1 MHTTHRS
8 TSHRRDKRFPWV
20 LFAFLFAVFALS
32 SWNFRPPPNGY
43 DMSNGQEIAGM
54 AEVGSSGR
62 QLAISILGIYGVVSI
77 VRNRCR
83 NISSNG
89 WSTAALVLYVVW
101 VCASIGWS
109 VDTEL
114 TAKAAVRL
122 VAMWTGAVAV
132 GTQLSLRQIARLTF
146 YSSLGTTVIG
156 IIIELVSGIFAPL
169 NTSWRLANP
178 MHPVSMGWNCGLLC
192 ISALYLSKNLQTRR
206 GAYRLAVISGL
217 VCLVMTKSRMA
228 FVSTLLVLFL
238 YILADFTPALRLA
251 GIAASGSA
259 VCLGA
264 LMLGQRSERTLASF
278 GRGIEGQASLASLT
292 GRIPLWQ
299 ECLQYISARPWFGY
313 GYNTFVSPLTVLG
326 SSDAAGW
333 MSSPHSGY
341 VGSLFELG
349 IVGFLLLTSTFLLSI
364 NLTCRRVTAHHERL
378 FALAVLIWTLINLF
392 LESFLITSA
401 FMSTFIVVTIL
412 ANVTLSRQLLT
423 MGLPIDR
430 RWMKITWQQ
439 TNSITGAT

>member
-1 MHTTHRS
+1 
-8 TSHRRDKRFPWV
+8 
-20 LFAFLFAVFALS
+20 
-32 SWNFRPPPNGY
+32 
-43 DMSNGQEIAGM
+43 
-54 AEVGSSGR
+54 
-62 QLAISILGIYGVVSI
+62 
-77 VRNRCR
+77 
-83 NISSNG
+83 
-89 WSTAALVLYVVW
+89 
-101 VCASIGWS
+101 
-109 VDTEL
+109 
-114 TAKAAVRL
+114 
-122 VAMWTGAVAV
+122 
-132 GTQLSLRQIARLTF
+132 
-146 YSSLGTTVIG
+146 
-156 IIIELVSGIFAPL
+156 
-169 NTSWRLANP
+169 
-178 MHPVSMGWNCGLLC
+178 
-192 ISALYLSKNLQTRR
+192 
-206 GAYRLAVISGL
+206 VISGL

-349 IVGFLLLTSTFLLSI
+349 IVGLLLLTSTFLLSI